1 MKKLKF
7 RLQLVVEDEAESSE
21 EVVELAVL
29 EKDCKRLEHLGLSL
43 AESKDI
49 LGTLQQHVLERQAA
63 AFVDERRCCPGCGHR
78 LGLKGRHN
86 ITFRTL
92 FVDIALD
99 SPRLR
104 RCRCSPEDAATFS
117 PLTELLAEHNS
128 PELLYLQ
135 TKWSSLV
142 SYGMTAKMLKDVL
155 PVDEKL
161 SASTVRNHA
170 LEIARR
176 SENDLGEEQF
186 SFIDSCP
193 AEWRELPSPAGPMTV
208 GIDGGYVRDWNNKK
222 SNFEVIVGRSST
234 WEEGDAKRFGFVHG
248 HDDKPKRRLF
258 EMLQS
263 QGMQMDQQITFVSDG
278 ADNVRDLQFY
288 LNPHAEH
295 ILDWFHLTMRI
306 TVLDQYAKGV
316 ARLDE
321 KLSEEIRGDLQRVKW
336 YCWHGNIYEAMRHI
350 RFIEMDAET
359 LLYELEEAHP
369 EGNYRKP
376 KKLLKAIGEFT
387 NYIESNAEM
396 IPNYGERRRYGEA
409 ISTAAVE
416 STVNAVVNKR
426 FCKKQQMQWSKEGA
440 HLLLQNRTRTLD
452 RELANTFRQWYPE
465 LTCEDGSEKEE
476 EPIRAVA

>member
-7 RLQLVVEDEAESSE
+7 RVQLVAEDEEAADD
-21 EVVELAVL
+21 EVIELAVL
-29 EKDCKRLEHLGLSL
+29 EKDCERLEHLGLSL
-43 AESKDI
+43 AESSEMLK
-49 LGTLQQHVLERQAA
+49 TLQQHVLERQVET
-63 AFVDERRCCPGCGHR
+63 FVEAKRHCPGCGRR
-78 LGLKGRHN
+78 LGLKGRHM

-92 FVDIALD
+92 FGDVPLD

-104 RCRCSPEDAATFS
+104 RCRCSHGEPATFS
-117 PLTELLAEHNS
+117 PLTELLTEHTS

-135 TKWSSLV
+135 TKWSSLI

-155 PVDEKL
+155 PVDDKL
-161 SASTVRNHA
+161 NAATVRNHA

-176 SENDLGEEQF
+176 SENDLRQEQF

-193 AEWRELPSPAGPMTV
+193 AEWRELPPANGPMTV

-222 SNFEVIVGRSST
+222 SHFEVIVGRSMT
-234 WEEGDAKRFGFVHG
+234 WEGDAKRFGFVHG

-258 EMLQS
+258 EVLQA
-263 QGMQMDQQITFVSDG
+263 QDMQMNQQITFVSDG

-295 ILDWFHLTMRI
+295 VLDWFHLTMRI
-306 TVLDQYAKGV
+306 TILDQYARGV

-321 KLSEEIRGDLQRVKW
+321 KLAEKIRGDLQRVKW
-336 YCWHGNIYEAMRHI
+336 YCWHGNVYEALRHI

-359 LLYELEEAHP
+359 LFYELEETHP
-369 EGNYRKP
+369 TGDLRKP
-376 KKLLKAIGEFT
+376 RKLLKAIGEFRS
-387 NYIESNAEM
+387 YIENNASM
-396 IPNYGERRRYGEA
+396 IPNYGERRRYGET
-409 ISTAAVE
+409 ISTAAIE

-440 HLLLQNRTRTLD
+440 HLLLQNRTRTLN
-452 RELANTFRQWYPE
+452 RELAETFRQWYPE
-465 LTCEDGSEKEE
+465 LTCGDGEQEE
-476 EPIRAVA
+476 EPVRAVA